1 VTAELLPD
9 LTSDGYHE
17 DPVPELHPD
26 VPASLNSSTA
36 RVLLTRTPAHAKAQ
50 HPRLADTP
58 PAPRTSDAMDMGTAV
73 HQLLLRDDRIWVGDY
88 PDFRTRDAREWRD
101 RCRVEGKIPMLQ
113 HKWEEA
119 SDLADA
125 IRERMLEIEDPRPF
139 TNGTPEATIVWQEQ
153 DVWCRA
159 RLDWLRDDLTVIDDL
174 KCTSRTADPR
184 VFERQIWSY
193 GYDVQA
199 ALYVRGVQALHGI
212 RPRFRWVAVETY
224 APFAVSVLELNDE
237 AMFAAQVKVDEALRI
252 WRECLTKNEWPAYPL
267 ESHIVYQ
274 PGWVL
279 RANDQWGA
287 VDVDETVPF

>member
-1 VTAELLPD
+1 MSAELLD
-9 LTSDGYHE
+9 LTSDEYHA
-17 DPVPELHPD
+17 DPADQP
-26 VPASLNSSTA
+26 SLNSSTA
-36 RVLLTRTPAHAKAQ
+36 RILLTRTPAHAKAQ

-58 PAPRTSDAMDMGTAV
+58 PIPRTSDAMDMGTAV
-73 HQLLLRDDRIWVGDY
+73 HQLLLRDDRVDVTDLFT
-88 PDFRTRDAREWRD
+88 DFRTKDARAWRD
-101 RCRVEGKIPMLQ
+101 MVRSCGRIPMLRD
-113 HKWEEA
+113 KYEEA
-119 SDLADA
+119 VDLSVC

-159 RLDWLRDDLTVIDDL
+159 RLDWLRDDLETADDL

-199 ALYVRGVQALHGI
+199 ALYVRGVEALHGV

-224 APFAVSVLELNDE
+224 PPFAVSVLELDDD

-252 WRECLTKNEWPAYPL
+252 WRECVTKNEWPAYPL
-267 ESHIVYQ
+267 DSFTVSQ

-279 RANDQWGA
+279 ARNDQWGA
-287 VDVDETVPF
+287 VDVDESVPF